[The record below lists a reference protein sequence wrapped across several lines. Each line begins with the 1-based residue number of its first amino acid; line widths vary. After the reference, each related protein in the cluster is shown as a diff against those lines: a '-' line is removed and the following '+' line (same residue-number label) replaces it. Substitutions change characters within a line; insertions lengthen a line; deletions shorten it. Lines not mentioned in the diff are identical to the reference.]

1 MTTPSPPRPTALPKA
16 SKPLS
21 AYIIDDDNLS
31 RINISLGTENREIPI
46 GLLDGIDYFM
56 GLKRRVNNDSK
67 VLKIVPL
74 EDIIL
79 KNGTTIVRGKGISFL
94 NSDFL
99 PFLEDGFN
107 SIIGPHTF
115 GEKRVKYQHNTA
127 QYNIVYDHATAIKQ
141 LKENRIKLEKQ
152 IKIKIENDKVY
163 AVFVY
168 ADGKIEIVNL

>member
-1 MTTPSPPRPTALPKA
+1 MTAPPSRVLPATPTT

-21 AYIIDDDNLS
+21 AYIIDEHNLS
-31 RINISLGTENREIPI
+31 RINISLGTENRKIPI

-74 EDIIL
+74 EDIIV

-94 NSDFL
+94 NSDFH

-115 GEKRVKYQHNTA
+115 GENRVKYQHNTA

-141 LKENRIKLEKQ
+141 LKENRIKLIKQ
-152 IKIKIENDKVY
+152 IKIENYKVY

-168 ADGKIEIVNL
+168 ADGKIEIVSL